1 MKATLVGVTGQS
13 STAPGQPAYRERLYT
28 PWWWYIAALVV
39 AVLLGSEVAVAIPTP
54 WSWIVIGLLVLVSLA
69 AVWRFSSGIVTV
81 TATSLTVADAT
92 LPLTDIRRA
101 IRLSPNE
108 LRKLVGRHS
117 DPTALVFVRSWIGP
131 GLQLVLRDAQPGD
144 ADSGDRVPYW
154 VVSTRHPD
162 RLLAALGAASV
173 EIR

>member
-1 MKATLVGVTGQS
+1 MTGQS
-13 STAPGQPAYRERLYT
+13 SATPGQPAYRERLYT
-28 PWWWYIAALVV
+28 PWWWYIAALAV

-54 WSWIVIGLLVLVSLA
+54 WSWIVIGLLVLVSVG

-81 TATSLTVADAT
+81 TGTDLTVAEST
-92 LPLTDIRRA
+92 LRLVDVQRA

-131 GLQLVLRDAQPGD
+131 GLQLVLRDTQHGGV
-144 ADSGDRVPYW
+144 DSGDRVPYW

>member
-13 STAPGQPAYRERLYT
+13 SATPGQPAYRERLYT
-28 PWWWYIAALVV
+28 PWWWYIAALAV

-54 WSWIVIGLLVLVSLA
+54 WSWIVIGLLVVVSVG

-81 TATSLTVADAT
+81 TGTSLTVADAT
-92 LPLTDIRRA
+92 LPLADIRRA

-117 DPTALVFVRSWIGP
+117 DPAAQVFVRSWIGP
-131 GLQLVLRDAQPGD
+131 GLQLVLHDAHGA
-144 ADSGDRVPYW
+144 ADSADRVPYW

-173 EIR
+173 ETR